1 MTNQET
7 KDKFAQIL
15 ADAQAKAEAQAKG
28 TRVTAAPKKVTEAKV
43 TPIQTKPTKPSVA
56 DIFPDTKP
64 TPYTTMRVVTKDNLI
79 ARYQSFAVP
88 ELSTMTSA
96 DLIGEVEPQKTADL
110 RIVHYSDK
118 CVVVVGNT
126 KANKDRLKAIGGK
139 FNAWLKCGEGWVF
152 PKSKE
157 ALIKAEFSL

>member
-7 KDKFAQIL
+7 KNRFAQIL

-28 TRVTAAPKKVTEAKV
+28 NKVV
-43 TPIQTKPTKPSVA
+43 TPKQVAVKPSKPSVA
-56 DIFPDTKP
+56 DIFPDIKP
-64 TPYTTMRVVTKDNLI
+64 IPTTTLRVVTKDNLI
-79 ARYQSFAVP
+79 TRYQSVSVP

-96 DLIGEVEPQKTADL
+96 DIVGEVPTTDL
-110 RIVHYSDK
+110 RIIHYSDK

-126 KANKDRLKAIGGK
+126 KPNKDRLRAIGGK
-139 FNAWLKCGEGWVF
+139 YNAWLKCGEGWVF
-152 PKSKE
+152 PKNKE

>member
-1 MTNQET
+1 MNQNT
-7 KDKFAQIL
+7 LDIYAKIM

-28 TRVTAAPKKVTEAKV
+28 TRVTAAPKKLTEAKITPV
-43 TPIQTKPTKPSVA
+43 QVPVQPKPIQATAV
-56 DIFPDTKP
+56 
-64 TPYTTMRVVTKDNLI
+64 RVVTKDNLI
-79 ARYQSFAVP
+79 RRYQSFAVP

-96 DLIGEVEPQKTADL
+96 DLLGEVEPQTTADL
-110 RIVHYSDK
+110 RIVQYSDK

-139 FNAWLKCGEGWVF
+139 YNKWLKCGEGWVF

>member
-7 KDKFAQIL
+7 KNRFAQIL
-15 ADAQAKAEAQAKG
+15 ADAQAKAEAQANG
-28 TRVTAAPKKVTEAKV
+28 NKVITHKQVIAK
-43 TPIQTKPTKPSVA
+43 PSKPSVA
-56 DIFPDTKP
+56 DIFPDIKP
-64 TPYTTMRVVTKDNLI
+64 TPYTTMRMVTKDNLI

-96 DLIGEVEPQKTADL
+96 DLLGEVEPQKTADL
-110 RIVHYSDK
+110 RIVHYSDR

-157 ALIKAEFSL
+157 AIIKAEFSL

>member
-56 DIFPDTKP
+56 DIFPDVKP
-64 TPYTTMRVVTKDNLI
+64 IPIFAYRQPFDLTRLI
-79 ARYQSFAVP
+79 KQSQP
-88 ELSTMTSA
+88 ELSTTTIA
-96 DLIGEVEPQKTADL
+96 DLIGEVEPQITADL